1 MNKQAAGQNVKTKE
15 QNNQA
20 LLAEYIQHIKGIKAQ
35 NAQDMTQLTQIL
47 KERNADL
54 KRMRQDNELLKG
66 QVSRHGEDFKKF
78 RGILSELK
86 SRASSGNLSNDVI
99 HGSEMKSL
107 NKEREKLT
115 SMYKQEAQK
124 NEKLESRCQAMSA
137 QIIDRQKKIYQLEGL
152 FSESEKQR
160 QTLESVLT
168 PLPVESFVAGN
179 ERVDVKQMIK
189 RVVEVIQGL
198 TSQMP
203 GWLKT

>member
-1 MNKQAAGQNVKTKE
+1 MNKQTAGQNVKTKE

-20 LLAEYIQHIKGIKAQ
+20 LLAEYIQHIKDIKAQ

-54 KRMRQDNELLKG
+54 KRMRQDNESLKG

-78 RGILSELK
+78 RSILSELK
-86 SRASSGNLSNDVI
+86 SRASNGNLSIDVI
-99 HGSEMKSL
+99 HGPELNSL

-160 QTLESVLT
+160 QTLESVLA
-168 PLPVESFVAGN
+168 PLPVEPSLASN
-179 ERVDVKQMIK
+179 DRVDVKQLMK
-189 RVVEVIQGL
+189 RAVEVMQGL
-198 TSQMP
+198 TSQVP